1 VKLVKQTVLEQLSQ
15 LNPTIKNLYTI
26 GPVQRADIEQ
36 FVEHIVAQCVTQCEQ
51 VATAADWMTKSE
63 FVTEHGRMLHE
74 GMWGGAK
81 NCATEISEYFYDTQ
95 TN

>member
-1 VKLVKQTVLEQLSQ
+1 MKLVKQTVLEQLSQ
-15 LNPTIKNLYTI
+15 LNPTVKNLYDI

-36 FVEHIVAQCVTQCEQ
+36 FITHIVTQCVQRCEQ
-51 VATAADWMTKSE
+51 IATDADWMTKSK
-63 FVTEHGRMLHE
+63 FVTDDGRMLHE

-81 NCATEISEYFYDTQ
+81 NCAAEINKYFYDTQ

>member
-1 VKLVKQTVLEQLSQ
+1 MNLVKQTVLEQIAQ
-15 LNPTIKNLYTI
+15 LNPTIKNLWDI

-36 FVEHIVAQCVTQCEQ
+36 FVTHIVTQCVQQCEQ
-51 VATAADWMTKSE
+51 VATDADWMTKSE

-81 NCATEISEYFYDTQ
+81 GCAFEISDYFYDTQ

>member
-1 VKLVKQTVLEQLSQ
+1 MNLVKQTVLEQIAQ
-15 LNPTIKNLYTI
+15 LNPTIKNLWDI

-36 FVEHIVAQCVTQCEQ
+36 FVTHIVAQCVQQCEQ
-51 VATAADWMTKSE
+51 VATSADWMTKSE

-81 NCATEISEYFYDTQ
+81 NCVAEITDYFYDTQ

>member
-1 VKLVKQTVLEQLSQ
+1 MNLVKQTVLEQIAQ
-15 LNPTIKNLYTI
+15 LNPTVKNLWDI

-36 FVEHIVAQCVTQCEQ
+36 VVEHIVARCVQQCEQ
-51 VATAADWMTKSE
+51 VATSADWMTKSE

-81 NCATEISEYFYDTQ
+81 TCALEISDYFYDTQ